1 MTDSRTAAKN
11 TATRVHNSEGLA
23 HAYAMPELAPLP
35 VDLTA
40 AKLAS
45 NNFARTWRPLQ
56 FLNLYRFALASLFV
70 LLYQFGSLAPP
81 LGTAD
86 TALFYHASLAYLGFS
101 LLAIYPLIR
110 RQPSFIIQLISHIL
124 ADVVFITLLMH
135 ASGGVVSGV
144 GMLLVVSVANGSMIA
159 GGRTP
164 GLFAAIASLALL
176 VEQSYTALTH
186 PGANINYSLAGMLGI
201 TLFATAIL
209 AHVLASRARESEAL
223 ARQRSVD
230 LANMAQLT
238 DYIIQ
243 HMQTGVMVIAP
254 DNRVRLMNG
263 SAEHLLDT
271 QVTAPNT
278 LLQDYSPELNQ
289 QLQEWQENPGSVT
302 RPLHIDGNSQD
313 LLAQFMGIGEQR
325 NDGTLIFLVDAANTT
340 RQAQQLKLASL
351 TRLTASIAHEIRNP
365 LSAIS
370 HAGAL
375 LAESSELDPNDARL
389 TEIILEQSQR
399 INTIVEN
406 VLQLGR
412 QDRGQD
418 TSFVLKPWLEGFMKE
433 FHQSQPSAQGAI
445 LIEVEPSDLAIHF
458 DPGHLHQLLS
468 NLCQNGLR
476 HAESS
481 EKTIKL
487 QLNAAM
493 IGEEHG
499 YLDVIDAG
507 PGIAEEHR
515 THIFEPFFTTESKG
529 TGLGLY
535 LARELAARNQAQLRY
550 EPTARKESRF
560 RLLFRAGKGV
570 INQQ

>member
-1 MTDSRTAAKN
+1 M
-11 TATRVHNSEGLA
+11 SEPASLSS
-23 HAYAMPELAPLP
+23 
-35 VDLTA
+35 DLTA
-40 AKLAS
+40 SPATPS
-45 NNFARTWRPLQ
+45 DVARTWRPLQ
-56 FLNLYRFALASLFV
+56 FLNIYRFTLAALFV
-70 LLYQFGSLAPP
+70 LLYHFETLAPP
-81 LGTAD
+81 LGMAD
-86 TALFYHASLAYLGFS
+86 KELFYHTSLAYLGFS
-101 LLAIYPLIR
+101 LLAIYPLAR
-110 RQPSFIIQLISHIL
+110 RQPSFIIQLVSHIL
-124 ADVVFITLLMH
+124 ADIVFITLLMH

-144 GMLLVVSVANGSMIA
+144 GMLLVVNVANGSMIA

-176 VEQSYTALTH
+176 IEQSYTAMTK
-186 PGANINYSLAGMLGI
+186 PGADINYSLAGMLGI

-254 DNRVRLMNG
+254 DSRVRLMNS
-263 SAEHLLDT
+263 SAEHLLNT
-271 QVTAPNT
+271 QVTASNT
-278 LLQDYSPELNQ
+278 LLQDFSPELHQ
-289 QLQEWQENPGSVT
+289 QLQEWRENPGGVT
-302 RPLHIDGNSQD
+302 RPLHIDGNPQD
-313 LLAQFMGIGEQR
+313 LLAQFMGIGRQR

-375 LAESSELDPNDARL
+375 LAESTELDPNDARL

-412 QDRGQD
+412 QEHGQD
-418 TSFVLKPWLEGFMKE
+418 LSFVLKPWLEGFMKE
-433 FHQSQPSAQGAI
+433 FHQSQPDSQGAI
-445 LIEVEPSDLAIHF
+445 RIDVEPPELAIHF
-458 DPGHLHQLLS
+458 DPGHLHQLLY

-476 HAESS
+476 HAAASDAP
-481 EKTIKL
+481 IKL

-493 IGEEHG
+493 IGDDHG

-515 THIFEPFFTTESKG
+515 THVFEPFFTTEPKG

-570 INQQ
+570 MNQP